1 MQRLIVE
8 FKKLTPENR
17 KAFSE
22 LYAEGYGDNEVV
34 SFTSSSGTKIQCL
47 PLRMGDISYLVKIGS
62 VSLDFWEN
70 DQSLEG
76 VVEIGDDD

>member
-1 MQRLIVE
+1 MQKLIVE

-22 LYAEGYGDNEVV
+22 LYTDGYGDNEVV
-34 SFTSSSGTKIQCL
+34 SFTSSSGAKVQCL
-47 PLRMGDISYLVKIGS
+47 PLQVGDISYLVKIGS
-62 VSLDFWEN
+62 VSRDFWEN

-76 VVEIGDDD
+76 VIEIEDDD